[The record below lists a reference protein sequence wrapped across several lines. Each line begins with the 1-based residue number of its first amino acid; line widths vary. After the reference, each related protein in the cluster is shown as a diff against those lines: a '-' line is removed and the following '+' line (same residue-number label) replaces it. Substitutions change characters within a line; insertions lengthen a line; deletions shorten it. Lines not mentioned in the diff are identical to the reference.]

1 MYATILSDAVGRRGY
16 ARRMT
21 AATASRTSAD
31 QTDVLTLLGLVGH
44 LELVAFTRL
53 AADSALAPTTDQR
66 LRLMRFSAGA
76 VDRLD
81 QIFARITDL
90 GGYPDVEL
98 EQFARALDDFDA
110 RTPPGSWWERM
121 LKAYVGYGVADDFCK
136 AAAAGLDP
144 QTRDLVMDVLDG
156 GSHADLTVATLAA
169 AAAGDDVLTSRLALW
184 GRRLVGEALGVVQT
198 LLVTQPGLARLA
210 LEGPDGTTG
219 PLEPAAAAEAT
230 ARLFGR
236 LTAEHTRRMGRLGLT
251 A

>member
-1 MYATILSDAVGRRGY
+1 
-16 ARRMT
+16 MT
-21 AATASRTSAD
+21 ATTTSPRARAD
-31 QTDVLTLLGLVGH
+31 RTDVLALLGLVGH

-76 VDRLD
+76 VARLD
-81 QIFARITDL
+81 RIFARIEEL
-90 GGYPDVEL
+90 GGSPDVEL
-98 EQFARALDDFDA
+98 ERFACVLDDFDA
-110 RTPPGSWWERM
+110 RTTPGSWWERM

-136 AAAAGLDP
+136 AAAADLDDE
-144 QTRDLVMDVLDG
+144 TRDLVLDVLDG
-156 GSHADLTVATLAA
+156 GSHAELTIATLAA

-198 LLVTQPGLARLA
+198 LLVTQPSLARLA
-210 LEGPDGTTG
+210 LAGPDGDAVAAG
-219 PLEPAAAAEAT
+219 PAAASEAT

>member
-1 MYATILSDAVGRRGY
+1 
-16 ARRMT
+16 MT
-21 AATASRTSAD
+21 ATTTSPRSRAD
-31 QTDVLTLLGLVGH
+31 RTDVLALLGLVGH

-76 VDRLD
+76 VARLD
-81 QIFARITDL
+81 RIFARIEEL
-90 GGYPDVEL
+90 GGSPDREL
-98 EQFARALDDFDA
+98 ERFSRVLDDFDA
-110 RTPPGSWWERM
+110 RTTPGSWWERM

-136 AAAAGLDP
+136 AAAADLDDE
-144 QTRDLVMDVLDG
+144 TRTLVLDVLDG
-156 GSHADLTVATLAA
+156 GSHAELTVSTLAE

-198 LLVTQPGLARLA
+198 LLVTQPSLARLA
-210 LEGPDGTTG
+210 LEGPDGEVVVGG
-219 PLEPAAAAEAT
+219 PATSDAT